1 MLLLSKIAT
10 LLIYPLSL
18 SLLCLVFAALLR
30 RRGGNTLASLL
41 TLIAVLWL
49 YFCSTE
55 WGASTLMTPLEAAYP
70 AFTDE
75 ELPRAEAIVVLGGAI
90 NGETRFGQD
99 GDFNHAADRLWR
111 AATLYLADKAP
122 LLVLSGGTRVEGEL
136 PGSHLMAEKL
146 VSIGLPRDA
155 LLQESESRTTRE
167 NGQQTYALLH
177 QRDIQHILLVTSA
190 SHMRRASA
198 VFVAQGFAVTAVAT
212 DHQTPLRIGPVPGWL
227 PTVERLSRST
237 RAIHEWVGYWVYDRL
252 GYFAA
257 RTDD

>member
-1 MLLLSKIAT
+1 VLLLSKIAT

-18 SLLCLVFAALLR
+18 SLLCFVLAALWR
-30 RRGGNTLASLL
+30 RRGGNFFAGLL
-41 TLIAVLWL
+41 TLIAVSWL

-55 WGASTLMTPLEAAYP
+55 WGANTLMTPLEAAYP
-70 AFTDE
+70 AFSDE

-99 GDFNHAADRLWR
+99 GDFNQAADRLWR
-111 AATLYLADKAP
+111 AAALYLAGKAP
-122 LLVLSGGTRVEGEL
+122 LLVLSGGARVEGEL

-146 VSIGLPRDA
+146 ASIGIPRDA
-155 LLQESESRTTRE
+155 LVQESESRTTRE
-167 NGQQTYALLH
+167 NGQQTHALLR

-212 DHQTPLRIGPVPGWL
+212 DHQMPLRVGPVPGWL
-227 PTVERLSRST
+227 PTVERLGRST
-237 RAIHEWVGYWVYDRL
+237 RAIHEWFGYWVYDHL
-252 GYFAA
+252 GYFEA

>member
-1 MLLLSKIAT
+1 MSRFGRTIAPARRQYPRQFAHVDRGAVALLL
-10 LLIYPLSL
+10 LNRVG
-18 SLLCLVFAALLR
+18 CD
-30 RRGGNTLASLL
+30 
-41 TLIAVLWL
+41 
-49 YFCSTE
+49 
-55 WGASTLMTPLEAAYP
+55 TLMTPLEAAYP

-75 ELPRAEAIVVLGGAI
+75 ELPQAEAIVVLGGAI
-90 NGETRFGQD
+90 NGETRFGRD
-99 GDFNHAADRLWR
+99 GDLNDAADRLWR
-111 AATLYLADKAP
+111 AAALYLADKAP

-155 LLQESESRTTRE
+155 LVQESESRTTRE